1 MGKEA
6 KGGKVNC
13 ERYKQLCSQAE
24 VTGYPTVRIYNR
36 ATDFLDFEL
45 VRKREVADIVNL
57 VQDLLREGEVVEE
70 EKKKRKT
77 EEKEAIE
84 EAKNLRDDCDPLWS
98 FLLAVDLSQLLLLLL
113 KCNQN

>member
-1 MGKEA
+1 VEFYTPWCGHCTHFAPHYEQVGLALEGKEA
-6 KGGKVNC
+6 KVGKVNC

-57 VQDLLREGEVVEE
+57 VEDLLRKGEIVEE
-70 EKKKRKT
+70 DKKKRK
-77 EEKEAIE
+77 KEDKEGIE
-84 EAKNLRDDCDPLWS
+84 EGKNLRDEL
-98 FLLAVDLSQLLLLLL
+98 
-113 KCNQN
+113 